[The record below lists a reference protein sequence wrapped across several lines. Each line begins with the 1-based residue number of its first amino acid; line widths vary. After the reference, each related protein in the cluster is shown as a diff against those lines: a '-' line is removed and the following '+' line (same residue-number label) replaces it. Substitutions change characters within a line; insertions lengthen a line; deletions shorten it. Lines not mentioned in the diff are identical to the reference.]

1 MIAASSPQ
9 PMVVGEPTT
18 SSNPEATYVKF
29 NPNWTKLKLKSI
41 DIIHGELT
49 YNYIHSGRDKSIHYG
64 RRSTSSSSFHMIQI
78 DSNIV
83 HDVHSSGIKVGATE
97 TMEKN
102 LNENQLSLTT
112 NPTLVHINDEGQN
125 NAATIAVLTID
136 DGQQL
141 NGTRYDVVLFGK
153 SGHPLVINATVELAL
168 DPMSAKVVA
177 DGVKHD
183 APGVESV
190 ECLVDNM
197 SQQVNNANNFFESDD
212 GTNSIALM
220 NAKSTGKGVEL
231 IHKSN
236 WAVVTKKKSPSIGIG
251 SPIRNTVQPVVDSQ
265 TMNSGAREIVPK
277 EVSCFNTF
285 DALTNNIVHEINSS
299 QVNSTNELVISK
311 EQQGAT
317 STPRWGDITDE
328 EEEQVN
334 SPPMQKKLSPTAPA
348 FVPSGAKLVTP
359 RQGLSSSTNV
369 VAILSDH
376 LVSSNIKKLASLTP
390 INTNKQL
397 QFGCSST
404 LSPNKFANLDDEDI
418 YEEEEEEM
426 LDYCFTI
433 AARNADISPR
443 HQRNNKTKHGRKH
456 SWDDK
461 VTEEFVPRHL
471 PMRLA
476 KQNHMISSTT
486 LTRYNKAK
494 K

>member
-1 MIAASSPQ
+1 MIQ
-9 PMVVGEPTT
+9 
-18 SSNPEATYVKF
+18 
-29 NPNWTKLKLKSI
+29 LICKS
-41 DIIHGELT
+41 GKNGFL
-49 YNYIHSGRDKSIHYG
+49 
-64 RRSTSSSSFHMIQI
+64 QI

-125 NAATIAVLTID
+125 NAATIAALTID

-153 SGHPLVINATVELAL
+153 SRHPLVINTTVELAL

-231 IHKSN
+231 VHKSN
-236 WAVVTKKKSPSIGIG
+236 WDVVTKKQSPSIGIG

-265 TMNSGAREIVPK
+265 TMNSGAREIAPK

-311 EQQGAT
+311 EQQGVT
-317 STPRWGDITDE
+317 STPRWGDITNE

-390 INTNKQL
+390 INTDKQL

-404 LSPNKFANLDDEDI
+404 LSPNKFTNLDDEDI
-418 YEEEEEEM
+418 YEEGEEEEM
-426 LDYCFTI
+426 LDYCFAI
-433 AARNADISPR
+433 AAGSADISPR

-456 SWDDK
+456 SWDGK
-461 VTEEFVPRHL
+461 VIEEFVPRHL
-471 PMRLA
+471 PMLLA
-476 KQNHMISSTT
+476 KQNHMIVSTT
-486 LTRYNKAK
+486 LTRSNKAK

>member
-1 MIAASSPQ
+1 
-9 PMVVGEPTT
+9 
-18 SSNPEATYVKF
+18 
-29 NPNWTKLKLKSI
+29 
-41 DIIHGELT
+41 
-49 YNYIHSGRDKSIHYG
+49 
-64 RRSTSSSSFHMIQI
+64 
-78 DSNIV
+78 
-83 HDVHSSGIKVGATE
+83 
-97 TMEKN
+97 
-102 LNENQLSLTT
+102 
-112 NPTLVHINDEGQN
+112 
-125 NAATIAVLTID
+125 
-136 DGQQL
+136 
-141 NGTRYDVVLFGK
+141 
-153 SGHPLVINATVELAL
+153 
-168 DPMSAKVVA
+168 MSAKVVA

-197 SQQVNNANNFFESDD
+197 SQQVNNANKFFESDD

-231 IHKSN
+231 VLKSN
-236 WAVVTKKKSPSIGIG
+236 WVVVTKKKSPSIGIG

-265 TMNSGAREIVPK
+265 TMNSGAQEIVLK

-397 QFGCSST
+397 QFGCRST
-404 LSPNKFANLDDEDI
+404 LSLNEFANLDDEDI
-418 YEEEEEEM
+418 YEEGEEEEM
-426 LDYCFTI
+426 LDYCFAI
-433 AARNADISPR
+433 AARNAYISTR

-456 SWDDK
+456 SWDGK

-476 KQNHMISSTT
+476 KQNHMIVSTT
-486 LTRYNKAK
+486 LTRSNKAK
-494 K
+494 KTKKKYIDPTNKLCVENFKMFKNLVSGINDQQILEPFCGTDSDRPHQLSSERRSLEEDFIFQKYDDFICRESRVSLSNVTSKSIRLVFLDELHKYKVATRKLSTYWANDPRVQEALHVRKYTVSVTLSSKGYRSLIYSGDHDMLVPFQSTQAWISY

>member
-1 MIAASSPQ
+1 
-9 PMVVGEPTT
+9 
-18 SSNPEATYVKF
+18 
-29 NPNWTKLKLKSI
+29 
-41 DIIHGELT
+41 
-49 YNYIHSGRDKSIHYG
+49 
-64 RRSTSSSSFHMIQI
+64 
-78 DSNIV
+78 
-83 HDVHSSGIKVGATE
+83 
-97 TMEKN
+97 MEKN

-125 NAATIAVLTID
+125 NAATIAALTID

-153 SGHPLVINATVELAL
+153 SRHPLVINTTVELAL

-231 IHKSN
+231 VHKSN
-236 WAVVTKKKSPSIGIG
+236 WDVVTKKQSPSIGIG

-265 TMNSGAREIVPK
+265 TMNSGAREIAPK

-311 EQQGAT
+311 EQQGVT
-317 STPRWGDITDE
+317 STPRWGDITNE

-359 RQGLSSSTNV
+359 RQ
-369 VAILSDH
+369 
-376 LVSSNIKKLASLTP
+376 
-390 INTNKQL
+390 
-397 QFGCSST
+397 
-404 LSPNKFANLDDEDI
+404 DDEDI
-418 YEEEEEEM
+418 YEEGEEEEM
-426 LDYCFTI
+426 LDYCFAI
-433 AARNADISPR
+433 AAGSADISPR

-456 SWDDK
+456 SWDGK
-461 VTEEFVPRHL
+461 VIEEFVPRHL
-471 PMRLA
+471 PMLLA
-476 KQNHMISSTT
+476 KQNHMIVSTT
-486 LTRYNKAK
+486 LTRSNKAK